1 MDGPVTLDAYHFH
14 EQEWGN
20 YDELYDFFEWQ
31 VPDSFNMADYVCDRW
46 AEESDR
52 VAIYGE
58 TADGDRET
66 HTFADLRDIT
76 NRLANF
82 LQVRGVERGDRVGV
96 ALPQRPETVM
106 AHLAIFKLGA
116 VSVPL
121 STLFGPDALAY
132 RFGDCDITACFVDEA
147 SIAAVREA
155 RSAVDGLETVVTVGD
170 AGALDDE
177 IDFEAAQTDR
187 STTFETVSTDPE
199 ETAII
204 LYTSGTTGR
213 PKGVVHGHRLLLGF
227 LPTILTTICNL
238 ELNPDDVFWS
248 PSEWAWIGTLYLVVF
263 PPLFYGQPALA
274 YNGGPFDPEIAF
286 DLIDR
291 YGITQFFAP
300 PTALRM
306 MMQVDPAKV
315 GADVSGLRTIT
326 SGGEALGP
334 SIVDWVDETFAGA
347 AINDWYGQ
355 TEADPIVTS
364 CAAIMEYREG
374 RVGKLS
380 LGVEATVLDP
390 ETHEELPP
398 DEVGE
403 IAVRYEPSK
412 PVCFKEYWNKPK
424 KTAEKVQDGWLLT
437 EDLGAQDEDGFVAF
451 HGRMDDVIISAG
463 YRIGPE
469 EIEESLA
476 GHEATVDAAVIGIP
490 DDERG
495 EVPKAFVVLRSG
507 VEPGPP
513 LADELKTHVR
523 DRLAK
528 YKYPREIAFVDEL
541 PKTVTGKIRRHELR
555 DREI

>member
-1 MDGPVTLDAYHFH
+1 MQDLPTLDAYHFH
-14 EQEWGN
+14 EREWGS
-20 YDELYDFFEWQ
+20 YDELYESFDWQ
-31 VPDSFNMADYVCDRW
+31 IPATFNMADYVCDRW
-46 AEESDR
+46 AVEDGDR

-58 TADGDRET
+58 TADGDRESY
-66 HTFADLRDIT
+66 TFAELRDIT
-76 NRLANF
+76 NRLANV
-82 LQVRGVERGDRVGV
+82 LRERGVDRGDRVGV

-116 VSVPL
+116 ISVPL

-132 RFGDCDITACFVDEA
+132 RFADCGIRACFADET
-147 SIAAVREA
+147 SINAVRETRA
-155 RSAVDGLETVVTVGD
+155 EVDLETVVTVG
-170 AGALDDE
+170 ASASMGDE
-177 IDFEAAQTDR
+177 IGFDEALAEG
-187 STTFETVSTDPE
+187 SKTFETVSTDPE

-204 LYTSGTTGR
+204 LYTSGTTGQ

-238 ELNPDDVFWS
+238 ELQPDDLFWS

-263 PPLFYGQPALA
+263 PPLFYGNPTLA
-274 YNGGPFDPEIAF
+274 YTGGSFDPETAY

-291 YGITQFFAP
+291 YGVTQFFAP

-306 MMQVDPAKV
+306 MMQVDPTEAGVDV
-315 GADVSGLRTIT
+315 GGVRTIT

-364 CAAIMEYREG
+364 CATLMEYREG
-374 RVGKLS
+374 RVGKPS
-380 LGVEATVLDP
+380 LGVEAVVLDP
-390 ETHEELPP
+390 DTHEELPP

-403 IAVRYEPSK
+403 IAVRYDPSK
-412 PVCFKEYWNKPK
+412 PVCFKEYWNKPAE
-424 KTAEKVQDGWLLT
+424 TAEKIRDGWLLT
-437 EDLGAQDEDGFVAF
+437 EDLGAQDADGFVAF

-476 GHEATVDAAVIGIP
+476 GHEAVVDAGVIGVP

-495 EVPKAFVVLRSG
+495 EVPKAFVVLKTG
-507 VEPGPP
+507 IDPAPE
-513 LADELKTHVR
+513 LAAQLKDHVR

-528 YKYPREIAFVDEL
+528 YKYPREITFVDGL

-555 DREI
+555 ERER

>member
-1 MDGPVTLDAYHFH
+1 MQEFPTLDAYHFH
-14 EQEWGN
+14 EQRWGS
-20 YDELYDFFEWQ
+20 YDDLYDAFEWEI
-31 VPDSFNMADYVCDRW
+31 PDTFNMADYVCDRW
-46 AEESDR
+46 AADEDR
-52 VAIYGE
+52 IAIYSE
-58 TADGDRET
+58 TATGDRET
-66 HTFADLRDIT
+66 YSFAELRGIT
-76 NRLANF
+76 NRLSNF
-82 LQVRGVERGDRVGV
+82 LRNRGVERGDRVGV

-121 STLFGPDALAY
+121 STHFGPDALTY
-132 RFGDCDITACFVDEA
+132 RVGDCDITACFTDEA
-147 SIAAVREA
+147 SIEAVRET
-155 RSAVDGLETVVTVGD
+155 RSAVELETVVTVGETR
-170 AGALDDE
+170 ARTDE
-177 IDFEAAQTDR
+177 IGFETAQADR
-187 STTFETVSTDPE
+187 SSTFETVSTDPA

-238 ELNPDDVFWS
+238 DLEPGDVFWS

-274 YNGGPFDPEIAF
+274 YNGESFDPETAY
-286 DLIDR
+286 DLLDR
-291 YGITQFFAP
+291 YGVTQFFAP

-306 MMQVDPAKV
+306 MMQVDPAELGV
-315 GADVSGLRTIT
+315 DVTGVRTIT

-364 CAAIMEYREG
+364 CAALMKYREG
-374 RVGKLS
+374 RVGKPS
-380 LGVEATVLDP
+380 LGVHAAVLDP

-398 DEVGE
+398 GEIGE
-403 IAVRYEPSK
+403 IAVRYGPSN
-412 PVCFKEYWNKPK
+412 PVCFEEYWNKPGE
-424 KTAEKVQDGWLLT
+424 TAEKIQDGWLLT
-437 EDLGAQDEDGFVAF
+437 EDLGARDSDGFVAF

-476 GHEATVDAAVIGIP
+476 GHEAVVDAGVIGIS

-495 EVPKAFVVLRSG
+495 SVPKAYVVLKTGTDPS
-507 VEPGPP
+507 PT
-513 LADELKTHVR
+513 LAVDLKKHVR

-528 YKYPREIAFVDEL
+528 YKYPRAIDFVDEL

-555 DREI
+555 ERDG